1 MILLPFSALENNE
14 EKLKSLWLVNPRT
27 SEKCRPN
34 PDCWNGLKRDYSNV
48 LNIVYKTA
56 LMYVQDKRDSNELR
70 LFEKMFDKSTWTE
83 KVRSFVSLYEEST
96 YQGIRSHRD
105 WVSFCAV
112 TVCLE
117 GDMTSNGNLVI
128 TQFDSENLDREGN
141 DHIVVKIA
149 QGGIIAYGR
158 FYHHVAFCERT
169 STRCTW
175 NFFF

>member
-1 MILLPFSALENNE
+1 VNTRAP
-14 EKLKSLWLVNPRT
+14 EKNQ
-27 SEKCRPN
+27 PN
-34 PDCWNGLKRDYSNV
+34 PKVWNQLKRDYGDL
-48 LNIVYKTA
+48 LNEVYKTA
-56 LMYVQDKRDSNELR
+56 LKYVQEKRDSNELR
-70 LFEKMFDKSTWTE
+70 LFKEMFNASTWTE
-83 KVRSFVSLYEEST
+83 NNARSFVSLYEEST
-96 YQGIRSHRD
+96 NRGIRSHRD

-117 GDMTSNGNLVI
+117 GKLTSDGNLVI
-128 TQFDSENLDREGN
+128 TQFDSENLDCEGN

-158 FYHHVAFCERT
+158 FYHHVAFCKRT

>member
-1 MILLPFSALENNE
+1 VNSRAP
-14 EKLKSLWLVNPRT
+14 EKNL
-27 SEKCRPN
+27 PN
-34 PDCWNGLKRDYSNV
+34 PKVWNQLKLDHGYV
-48 LNIVYKTA
+48 LKAVYKTA
-56 LMYVQDKRDSNELR
+56 LMYVQKKRDSDELR
-70 LFEKMFDKSTWTE
+70 LFKEMFNESTWTE
-83 KVRSFVSLYEEST
+83 NNARSFVSLYEEST
-96 YQGIRSHRD
+96 NRGIRSHRD

-117 GDMTSNGNLVI
+117 GDLTSDGNLVI
-128 TQFDSENLDREGN
+128 TQFDSEDLDREGN